1 MFYQISKASQ
11 EKANVSE
18 LLNISESIREKA
30 SALLDNATFTD
41 KDKLNELKQNTE
53 LLDLRV
59 ANNLVSFVSILVW
72 FTIFCN
78 NWIQLDDNKLIKIEE
93 REE

>member
-93 REE
+93 